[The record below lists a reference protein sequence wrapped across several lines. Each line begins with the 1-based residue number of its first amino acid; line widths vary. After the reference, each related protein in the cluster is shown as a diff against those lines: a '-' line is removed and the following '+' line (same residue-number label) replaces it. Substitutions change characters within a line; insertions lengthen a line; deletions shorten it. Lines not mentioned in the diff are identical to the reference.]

1 MINQEIKAVFGY
13 LLLLASVIAFSI
25 AFAATNY
32 HGAVLTIVG
41 GLLFWMIY
49 LNIASVEIPRPTG
62 AILIIFGILLATA
75 IFMAFGIEQD
85 IWGGYRVK
93 PDGAILSL
101 LILFFGVMPGLVFF
115 YFQRKPVVT
124 EPLVPQADAPRAAAP
139 VTPPPVETSS
149 PETTEEP
156 AYQDWEDYQ
165 YLYDPEMAQAYY
177 EAYGDYYESDEEDE
191 EE

>member
-13 LLLLASVIAFSI
+13 LLLLASVIGFSI

-49 LNIASVEIPRPTG
+49 LNVASVEIHRPTG

-93 PDGAILSL
+93 SDGAILSL
-101 LILFFGVMPGLVFF
+101 LILFFGVMPGLIFF

-124 EPLVPQADAPRAAAP
+124 EPLVPQAAAPRATAPEATSPVEAP
-139 VTPPPVETSS
+139 VLETA
-149 PETTEEP
+149 EEP
-156 AYQDWEDYQ
+156 AYQNWEDYQ
-165 YLYDPEMAQAYY
+165 YLYDPEMAEAYY
-177 EAYGDYYESDEEDE
+177 EAYGDYYESEEEDE